1 MIEKPGSD
9 ASKTAMRSAFTIST
23 GSNRLHLLTYD
34 GKVGYGVDGSN
45 AGISKN
51 EISLG
56 NVAVGTWNSV
66 AFVYNE
72 PNGGNGSLT
81 VYLNGKKAGEI
92 ADIGFKLSE
101 SKDIA
106 ATVARN
112 VGTNY
117 LLTGQYDNIV
127 VKRNALSES
136 AAVKETTARYDAKNP
151 SDAARAALAAK
162 IEEIRAALA
171 ADKANGITYATEKLE
186 NWQYTG
192 NKADMAD
199 TLPEMNEALTKADT
213 LAADETAATDELNSC
228 VKALDAQYKA
238 LRTLPKTYTDIPGT
252 AATVIKADTGLPMQ
266 AHGGS
271 AMTLKEGTGD
281 GCVNYDLDGD
291 GSITEG
297 KTVYLWFGEDKTN
310 NTRPV
315 DGVRCYSSTDLYNW
329 TDHGTI
335 LYTQSTILPI
345 EEGTE
350 KAITS
355 SVGANGTGTTQEY
368 NVMQRSKT
376 NLETLKAWG
385 KLSTAP
391 EGVTE
396 SEFRNVKNF
405 LRAYVTDYEKA
416 PTDLNDIS
424 WTAKTYDEEPITATS
439 LLYPDSTDE
448 SVRNVTTT
456 RLQLAFETLYITERP
471 KMIYND
477 STKQFV
483 LLWHADGPLY
493 NSKDL
498 SGWVAGGCVG
508 NCPASRY
515 SRAMVG
521 IATSDSPFGP
531 FTVQNVTRM
540 NYDATLN
547 ANRLGEAR
555 DMTVFVD
562 TGVDKNNDGA
572 DDAYV
577 IYSSEMNAKLYVSLL
592 NKDFTGLAAEA
603 DRADETQFAAR
614 IVTDNS
620 REAPAMFKYG
630 GYYYLIT
637 SGTDGWNSTA
647 HIYYRSK
654 NVLSGWEKIGNPA
667 KNDTGKMF
675 NTQVTYVLPVDA
687 ENGKFIYMAD
697 RWNGSNLTD
706 SRTIWLPIQ
715 MNTDSTLSVLGEKN
729 WTLDRLDQLLPTTV
743 NTELPKVVWSDGS
756 NLPKT
761 VDVTTQGKDVTSK
774 VEWDTDS
781 LKNFGTVSI
790 TGTLTECNNISISTT
805 ATVVPKNLLYF
816 ANPTK
821 TPVSSDY
828 TAIVNASAETLKN
841 SAVNDGAYNAEN
853 GFGYTGTAGTLRNTN
868 ADIYESMRYAAN
880 KDSITY
886 RFDNLTGSGYTVYV
900 GMFNPTGWVE
910 NGKVRLADIKINGE
924 TVQTGYNYNTSCT
937 GKGDTLAF
945 TGLSADENGTLTV
958 EIAANANTTSAVQV
972 SFIMVAGTEKT
983 KPEPTVTPNPTTK
996 PDPTPAPTTKP
1007 TATPEPT
1014 AKPTVTPVPTTAPTA
1029 TPEPTAKPTATPV
1042 PTTEPT
1048 ATPEPTVKPTETPA
1062 PTVKPTET
1070 PAPTAKPTETPAPT
1084 TAPTATPAPTAK
1096 PTATPAPTSKP
1107 NSSNSNNSN
1116 STSNSAAGT
1125 AKPSQA
1131 TPAPA
1136 STTRV
1141 PQTSDSFPI
1150 VPLAAVALLSL
1161 NGLIVLIL
1169 RKREQ
1174 KHK

>member
-1 MIEKPGSD
+1 
-9 ASKTAMRSAFTIST
+9 
-23 GSNRLHLLTYD
+23 
-34 GKVGYGVDGSN
+34 
-45 AGISKN
+45 
-51 EISLG
+51 
-56 NVAVGTWNSV
+56 
-66 AFVYNE
+66 
-72 PNGGNGSLT
+72 
-81 VYLNGKKAGEI
+81 
-92 ADIGFKLSE
+92 
-101 SKDIA
+101 
-106 ATVARN
+106 
-112 VGTNY
+112 
-117 LLTGQYDNIV
+117 
-127 VKRNALSES
+127 
-136 AAVKETTARYDAKNP
+136 
-151 SDAARAALAAK
+151 
-162 IEEIRAALA
+162 
-171 ADKANGITYATEKLE
+171 
-186 NWQYTG
+186 
-192 NKADMAD
+192 
-199 TLPEMNEALTKADT
+199 
-213 LAADETAATDELNSC
+213 
-228 VKALDAQYKA
+228 
-238 LRTLPKTYTDIPGT
+238 
-252 AATVIKADTGLPMQ
+252 
-266 AHGGS
+266 
-271 AMTLKEGTGD
+271 
-281 GCVNYDLDGD
+281 
-291 GSITEG
+291 
-297 KTVYLWFGEDKTN
+297 
-310 NTRPV
+310 
-315 DGVRCYSSTDLYNW
+315 
-329 TDHGTI
+329 
-335 LYTQSTILPI
+335 
-345 EEGTE
+345 
-350 KAITS
+350 
-355 SVGANGTGTTQEY
+355 
-368 NVMQRSKT
+368 
-376 NLETLKAWG
+376 
-385 KLSTAP
+385 
-391 EGVTE
+391 
-396 SEFRNVKNF
+396 
-405 LRAYVTDYEKA
+405 
-416 PTDLNDIS
+416 
-424 WTAKTYDEEPITATS
+424 
-439 LLYPDSTDE
+439 
-448 SVRNVTTT
+448 
-456 RLQLAFETLYITERP
+456 
-471 KMIYND
+471 MIYNE

-540 NYDATLN
+540 NYDAALN

-562 TGVDKNNDGA
+562 TGVDKNNDGN

-592 NKDFTGLAAEA
+592 NKDYTGLAAEA
-603 DRADETQFAAR
+603 DRADDTQFAAR

-853 GFGYTGTAGTLRNTN
+853 GFGYTSTAGTLRNTN

-983 KPEPTVTPNPTTK
+983 EPEPTVTPNPTTK
-996 PDPTPAPTTKP
+996 PDPTPAPT
-1007 TATPEPT
+1007 E
-1014 AKPTVTPVPTTAPTA
+1014 
-1029 TPEPTAKPTATPV
+1029 
-1042 PTTEPT
+1042 
-1048 ATPEPTVKPTETPA
+1048 
-1062 PTVKPTET
+1062 
-1070 PAPTAKPTETPAPT
+1070 
-1084 TAPTATPAPTAK
+1084 K
-1096 PTATPAPTSKP
+1096 PTATPAPASKP

-1116 STSNSAAGT
+1116 STSNSAAVT